1 MSCQNVGWW
10 WCMCKDEEVFLG
22 KFCLLWSNSLTE
34 NYLSQWVNFWGF
46 LCWPKDPLTPRLP
59 FLPASDF
66 TIHQRKR
73 TSKRFIINL
82 ILWSLSSRS
91 ISFLGMGC
99 QNVGWWWCICKDEEV
114 FLGKCCL
121 LWSNNSV
128 YTFGKKWYLIF
139 RLRPPSILPNIN
151 STSWRPSFD

>member
-1 MSCQNVGWW
+1 
-10 WCMCKDEEVFLG
+10 MCKDEEVFLG

-34 NYLSQWVNFWGF
+34 NYLSQWVNILGF
-46 LCWPKDPLTPRLP
+46 LCWPKDPLTPLLP
-59 FLPASDF
+59 FVPASDF

-73 TSKRFIINL
+73 RSKRFIINL

-91 ISFLGMGC
+91 LSFLGMGC
-99 QNVGWWWCICKDEEV
+99 QNVGWWWCICKDEEI

-128 YTFGKKWYLIF
+128 YTFGKKMI
-139 RLRPPSILPNIN
+139 
-151 STSWRPSFD
+151 SFDSSLQVCCQTSSRRAEGLPLISSHSLFLVGCPI